1 MAWNLGGGSQK
12 SSNSSSFNQNVMPQ
26 QIPALTGLW
35 GSAADLY
42 GHQAGNFGN
51 YQQMSSYLTPWM
63 FQQAQAAQP
72 AYGQQLGGGIQDP
85 NLTRQFNQFMDNP
98 SATQSIYA
106 DVLGGASQSYADPLV
121 NQLRQDMQI
130 NMNRGPMRDMN
141 TGFNKLGR
149 AGSDRN
155 VLQRALTDAENNR
168 NFGVLSAG
176 IRNDSQAKDM
186 AMRMKIAEQAD
197 ANKLGGLQLGFDS
210 LNQRNANQQG
220 AFGLGSAVQ
229 NMGMGMFAPMMQG
242 QGAMWNPMMNYGN
255 IIGGPQVLS
264 SGTSSGKSSGWNF
277 GAGAG
282 GV

>member
-1 MAWNLGGGSQK
+1 MAWNIGGGKQS
-12 SSNSSSFNQNVMPQ
+12 SSNQSSFNQRIMAE

-35 GSAADLY
+35 NSAGNLY
-42 GHQAGNFGN
+42 GYNQNQFGNFN
-51 YQQMSSYLTPWM
+51 SMAQQLTPWM
-63 FQQAQAAQP
+63 FQQAQQASP
-72 AYGQQLGGGIQDP
+72 AYQQQLGGGIQDP
-85 NLTRQFNQFMDNP
+85 NLTRQFNQFMDSP

-130 NMNRGPMRDMN
+130 NMNRGPMRDLN
-141 TGFNKLGR
+141 TNAANLGR

-186 AMRMKIAEQAD
+186 ALRMKIAEQAD
-197 ANKLGGLQLGFDS
+197 ANKLGGLQLGFNS

-220 AFGLGSAVQ
+220 AFGLGSAMQ
-229 NMGMGMFAPMMQG
+229 NMGMGVFAPWMQG
-242 QGAMWNPMMNYGN
+242 QSAMWNPMMNYAN
-255 IIGGPQVLS
+255 VIGAPQMLS
-264 SGTSSGKSSGWNF
+264 SGQSSGKSSGWNF
-277 GAGAG
+277 GGGAG
-282 GV
+282 GF